1 MLVVATTISLYKHGT
16 VFALALDVAGFG
28 AAKAASISTP
38 RICTSMPK
46 SRASACTLA
55 AAFIRIS
62 ARLCAAARRRALN
75 FPLADGGESGDR
87 MSSEGM
93 SIASVRN
100 AG

>member
-1 MLVVATTISLYKHGT
+1 MLVVATTASLYYKHGT

-55 AAFIRIS
+55 AAFMRIS

-75 FPLADGGESGDR
+75 FPLADGGESGIGVLLGR
-87 MSSEGM
+87 TALLHASS
-93 SIASVRN
+93 
-100 AG
+100 